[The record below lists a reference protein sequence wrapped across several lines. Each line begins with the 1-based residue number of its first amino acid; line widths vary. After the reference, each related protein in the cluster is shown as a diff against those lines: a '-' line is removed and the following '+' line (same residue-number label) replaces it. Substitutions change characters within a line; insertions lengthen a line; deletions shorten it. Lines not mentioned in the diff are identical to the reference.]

1 MLLSNYYYQPDPL
14 TPLHSTISDQS
25 SIFFP
30 VVDFVSSVIRQENL
44 SHRAINIMSLPKHP
58 RLSLIHG
65 IIGFIACFGGMAA
78 VIKLMLMAYN
88 DELNILSLAGVK
100 VDSSQMKTFS
110 DKFEFT
116 VKYWT
121 PGLVWLYFYI
131 HIVIFRR
138 FATGAL
144 IPNTQ
149 IEYLVANQ
157 RSILTQ
163 SIEQFLFAVVT
174 QMAIL
179 PYLTSSQVIN
189 VIPVANLLFFVGRLF
204 FWLGYPKFR
213 TLGVVTTMAPFS
225 VMLWFL
231 TVQFTRENNLLSLA
245 GLGQAVPK

>member
-1 MLLSNYYYQPDPL
+1 
-14 TPLHSTISDQS
+14 
-25 SIFFP
+25 
-30 VVDFVSSVIRQENL
+30 
-44 SHRAINIMSLPKHP
+44 MSLPKHP
-58 RLSLIHG
+58 RLSVLHG
-65 IIGFIACFGGMAA
+65 IIGLIAGVGGMTA
-78 VIKLMLMAYN
+78 VIKIMLMAYN
-88 DELNILSLAGVK
+88 NELNILSLAGVK
-100 VDSSQMKTFS
+100 VDSNQLKSFA

-131 HIVIFRR
+131 HVVIIRR
-138 FATGAL
+138 FVTGAL

-174 QMAIL
+174 QMAVL
-179 PYLTSSQVIN
+179 PYLTSTQVIN
-189 VIPVANLLFFVGRLF
+189 VIPVANLLFFLGRLF

-231 TVQFTRENNLLSLA
+231 TVQFTRDNNLLQLA
-245 GLGQAVPK
+245 GIGQAVPK